1 MIDLVKKGILFGLGA
16 ADLTREKV
24 ETLVDEL
31 IQRGELA
38 RKERRTAVEE
48 LLEGGRKAQDE
59 LFKRIRA
66 AVERAVAEL
75 GLPTKADM
83 AKIEER
89 LAALEQKVK

>member
-1 MIDLVKKGILFGLGA
+1 MIDLVKKGFLLGLGA
-16 ADLTREKV
+16 AELTREKV

-38 RKERRTAVEE
+38 QKERRAAIEE

-59 LFKRIRA
+59 LFKRVRA
-66 AVERAVAEL
+66 TVERAIGEL